1 MLLIQLTG
9 LSGAGKTSIAYQT
22 KSILTHSGIPV
33 DVIDGDVFRNTYSTD
48 LGFTKEDRCEN
59 IRRMAAY
66 SAANKNNFDVII
78 IAAINP
84 YNEVRKELERTSAAK
99 TVYIY
104 CPLDELIKRDP
115 KGLYKRALL
124 PGSHEGK
131 IKNLSGINDPYEY
144 PSDPH
149 LTINTHSE
157 TLADSTD
164 RLVRFIQERLN
175 FDTTVFV
182 PIVRTVQQPL
192 KDGQECYLEQK
203 LQ

>member
-1 MLLIQLTG
+1 
-9 LSGAGKTSIAYQT
+9 
-22 KSILTHSGIPV
+22 
-33 DVIDGDVFRNTYSTD
+33 
-48 LGFTKEDRCEN
+48 
-59 IRRMAAY
+59 MAAY
-66 SAANKNNFDVII
+66 ATANKNNFDVII

-84 YNEVRKELERTSAAK
+84 YDEVRKELETFGAK
-99 TVYIY
+99 TVYIC

-164 RLVRFIQERLN
+164 RLERFIHERLN

-182 PIVRTVQQPL
+182 PTVRTVQQPL
-192 KDGQECYLEQK
+192 KDGQECHLEQK